1 MSREMPAL
9 QDFARAQTEFKV
21 PQLNIGNGNIY
32 LGDVFGRYRQTVNFN
47 VAIDVDPYCSADDK
61 DEAPIS
67 GGLFRMTK
75 GDPFTATYK
84 YHETLIVLEGSF
96 IVTDDAGH
104 ASTASA
110 GDIYWI
116 PKGATVTIGTEDTGL
131 ASTRHK
137 G

>member
-1 MSREMPAL
+1 MAK
-9 QDFARAQTEFKV
+9 DFNLYNSV
-21 PQLNIGNGNIY
+21 
-32 LGDVFGRYRQTVNFN
+32 
-47 VAIDVDPYCSADDK
+47 DDK

-104 ASTASA
+104 SSKASA

-116 PKGATVTIGTEDTGL
+116 PKGATVSIGTEDTGL
-131 ASTRHK
+131 AFYTAQRLK
-137 G
+137 RG